1 MRYLFVVAHPDDE
14 ALGAG
19 AMICKIKELGGTV
32 SVLTLSMSSP
42 TRQEDLFERQAE
54 SHKILGVSHTINKS
68 YETMKF
74 GQYDRFQMVRDIEE
88 AIAREEPD
96 IIITHSPGDIHN
108 DHKITAQITM
118 EAVRLPQRQTYYDK
132 PLTAFLHM
140 EVLSSTDWNFGRSFS
155 PNVFIGVEKKHL
167 RRKIRAIGCYDDVL
181 RSAPHPRNAESIYSL
196 ARVRGGESG
205 EMYAEAFCCSYMN
218 LRGISL

>member
-1 MRYLFVVAHPDDE
+1 
-14 ALGAG
+14 
-19 AMICKIKELGGTV
+19 
-32 SVLTLSMSSP
+32 
-42 TRQEDLFERQAE
+42 
-54 SHKILGVSHTINKS
+54 
-68 YETMKF
+68 
-74 GQYDRFQMVRDIEE
+74 MV
-88 AIAREEPD
+88 
-96 IIITHSPGDIHN
+96 
-108 DHKITAQITM
+108 
-118 EAVRLPQRQTYYDK
+118 AVRLPHRQTYYDK
-132 PLTAFLHM
+132 PLTACLHM
-140 EVLSSTDWNFGRSFS
+140 EVLSWTDWNFGRRFS